1 MKKSSSIR
9 NKYDMKDT
17 CRILGVTYTT
27 VLKLRREGK
36 LKFTRI
42 AQKFF
47 ISRHD
52 LNNYMNTGNIFDKPE
67 KVILEVIQKA
77 IAESMEENI
86 QRLEVA
92 VKEKIVGEL
101 EENIKKNLIKI
112 DKKNEQLEKEVPKKV
127 AENLRYR
134 GTELKKEFEKV
145 KEM

>member
-52 LNNYMNTGNIFDKPE
+52 LNTYMNTGNIFDKPE
-67 KVILEVIQKA
+67 KVILQVIQKA

-86 QRLEVA
+86 ERLELA
-92 VKEKIVGEL
+92 VKQKIIAELEGNIKANLVKISKKNKDLEKVVPDKIV
-101 EENIKKNLIKI
+101 
-112 DKKNEQLEKEVPKKV
+112 
-127 AENLRYR
+127 ENLRYR
-134 GTELKKEFEKV
+134 ETAIKKEFDKV
-145 KEM
+145 